1 MRAPLDEQATKK
13 TRGEIVQI
21 ADIFR
26 ANIVDDAP
34 DNLVLEITGT
44 VEEVDRLLKMLDQFG
59 VSDVQRTGVIAMLRG
74 GDENTYDLSLL
85 TETTRPNDG
94 NMQTEA

>member
-1 MRAPLDEQATKK
+1 M
-13 TRGEIVQI
+13 
-21 ADIFR
+21 
-26 ANIVDDAP
+26 
-34 DNLVLEITGT
+34 LEITGT